1 MLAAPCLGCSTLP
14 SAEPRCHTYLRWM
27 QRFETNLGSAV
38 SWEECSVAA
47 VTELGGVLCC
57 SGHDGVRIRTHS
69 VVCLILGTR
78 TKPFLR
84 LRREGGGPGS
94 YSAGEHGGN
103 TPFLFVAEVLV
114 VHSATCSFRTFRNFF
129 KPNLQASTAR
139 PRLKGALAGCFAVF
153 SRCFRGV
160 FEVFSR
166 CTDSTRAL
174 YGLYTPFVCVALPH
188 LHLVPLSSSWYAFY
202 THSKNGPLVA
212 ALSNGKVYPPRE
224 GRYVIA

>member
-78 TKPFLR
+78 TNPSCAYVGKVA
-84 LRREGGGPGS
+84 GPGRTLL
-94 YSAGEHGGN
+94 AN
-103 TPFLFVAEVLV
+103 TAEIHRFCLWRRSLSCIPQLV
-114 VHSATCSFRTFRNFF
+114 HSEHSATSSSRTF
-129 KPNLQASTAR
+129 K
-139 PRLKGALAGCFAVF
+139 
-153 SRCFRGV
+153 
-160 FEVFSR
+160 
-166 CTDSTRAL
+166 RAL
-174 YGLYTPFVCVALPH
+174 PDH
-188 LHLVPLSSSWYAFY
+188 D
-202 THSKNGPLVA
+202 
-212 ALSNGKVYPPRE
+212 
-224 GRYVIA
+224 